1 MFHFSTQKY
10 HQVFRHLPACF
21 LFLFL
26 VFFANDSVFAQTSNL
41 LQTKIDY
48 QCEQKTTAAT
58 LIELSQLTEV
68 SIGFDNETLDNQL
81 RDYSF
86 RHKSL
91 SEILK
96 TILVIHGQDFLF
108 IDNGTILTKLKFK
121 KQFIISGFIE
131 DKLTGEALIVAT
143 VYDRHSGK
151 GAVSNEF
158 GFFSLKVNTGEFNLE
173 ASYLGFQNELIPISV
188 ERNHSIRIS
197 LEPSLSFEPVEVV
210 AVNANH
216 LSKELP
222 FSNLFLLLEES
233 RICFVIYNSS
243 QELLQEL
250 MV

>member
-48 QCEQKTTAAT
+48 QCEQKTTDAT
-58 LIELSQLTEV
+58 LIEMSQLTEV

-96 TILVIHGQDFLF
+96 AILVIHGQDFLF

-121 KQFIISGFIE
+121 KQFGLSPFTMSNSCEFDLQACLDIDSRQLSPFSIP
-131 DKLTGEALIVAT
+131 L
-143 VYDRHSGK
+143 
-151 GAVSNEF
+151 NEF
-158 GFFSLKVNTGEFNLE
+158 CFRRSSLK
-173 ASYLGFQNELIPISV
+173 
-188 ERNHSIRIS
+188 SINF
-197 LEPSLSFEPVEVV
+197 L
-210 AVNANH
+210 
-216 LSKELP
+216 KLP
-222 FSNLFLLLEES
+222 KMS
-233 RICFVIYNSS
+233 R
-243 QELLQEL
+243 E
-250 MV
+250 